1 MTTTPAILI
10 VDDEVTFL
18 DSARRKLRMAGY
30 DAVTTEADPLAAL
43 ARLDGHSFD
52 VAFLD
57 ITMPG
62 MSGLELLERLL
73 ERSPATR
80 CVMVTALDN
89 IDSVMR
95 ATRLGAFDYLVKP
108 LRPEQLVDALERALS
123 HKRMVDLL
131 ELRQRELAG
140 SRLEDPAA
148 FAAILTA
155 DERLLRQLHEAELHA
170 RSRVPVL
177 ITGETGVGKE
187 LMAQAIH
194 KASPRRKGPFVPVNM
209 LSLSAALFESEFF
222 GHKRGAFTGAITD
235 KEGYLD
241 RARGGTLFLDE
252 IGDLPMELQG
262 KLLRILQEGEYCPV
276 GDTRPRQADVRFIAA
291 THQDLERP
299 SFRKDLYYRLRFA
312 HIAIPALRERRDDI
326 RLLAARFV
334 EGSARPDARLSEE
347 ALEALVGHDWP
358 GNVRELKGVVE
369 AAANLAER
377 GEIVARHLNI
387 PLRRPA
393 RAETAG
399 AAAGAAA
406 GVSAGTSVG
415 DADADALLPLAEVER
430 RHILR
435 VYDASGHNKTQTAR
449 LLGIS
454 AQTLHRKLAAYRV
467 D

>member
-1 MTTTPAILI
+1 MNPSVLI

-30 DAVTTEADPLAAL
+30 AEVTTEADPAEAL
-43 ARLDGHSFD
+43 ARIEGRAFD

-62 MSGLELLERLL
+62 MSGLELLERIL

-80 CVMVTALDN
+80 CVMVTAVDN

-123 HKRMVDLL
+123 YKRMVDLL
-131 ELRQRELAG
+131 DLRQKELAER
-140 SRLEDPAA
+140 RLEEPEA
-148 FAAILTA
+148 FAEILSA
-155 DERLLRQLHEAELHA
+155 DDRVLRLLHEAELHA

-194 KASPRRKGPFVPVNM
+194 RASPRRAGPFVPVNM
-209 LSLSAALFESEFF
+209 LSLSSSLFESEFF
-222 GHKRGAFTGAITD
+222 GHRKGSFTGAITD

-252 IGDLPMELQG
+252 IGDLPMDLQG

-276 GDTRPRQADVRFIAA
+276 GDTRPRRADVRFIAA
-291 THQDLERP
+291 THQDLERA
-299 SFRKDLYYRLRFA
+299 SFRRDLYYRLRFA
-312 HIAIPALRERRDDI
+312 HIAIPPLRHRRDDV

-334 EGSARPDARLSEE
+334 EASARPGARLSEE
-347 ALEALVGHDWP
+347 AQEALVAHDWP
-358 GNVRELKGVVE
+358 GNIRELKGTIE

-377 GEIVARHLNI
+377 GEILCRHLHI
-387 PLRRPA
+387 PIRRRPS
-393 RAETAG
+393 G
-399 AAAGAAA
+399 DG
-406 GVSAGTSVG
+406 SADPATM
-415 DADADALLPLAEVER
+415 LPLAEVER

-435 VYDASGHNKTQTAR
+435 VYEATGKNKTQTAKV
-449 LLGIS
+449 LGIS
-454 AQTLHRKLAAYRV
+454 PQTLHRKLGAYGV
-467 D
+467 Q

>member
-1 MTTTPAILI
+1 MNASVLI

-30 DAVTTEADPLAAL
+30 AEVTTEPDPVEAL
-43 ARLDGHSFD
+43 ALVEGRTFD

-62 MSGLELLERLL
+62 MSGLDLLERLL

-80 CVMVTALDN
+80 CVMVTAIDN
-89 IDSVMR
+89 IDAVMR

-108 LRPEQLVDALERALS
+108 LRPDQLVDALERALS

-131 ELRQRELAG
+131 ELRQKELA
-140 SRLEDPAA
+140 RRTLEEPEVFGD
-148 FAAILTA
+148 ILSA
-155 DERLLRQLHEAELHA
+155 DERVLGLLHEAELHA

-194 KASPRRKGPFVPVNM
+194 RASPRRRGPFVPVNM
-209 LSLSAALFESEFF
+209 LSLSSTLFESEFF
-222 GHKRGAFTGAITD
+222 GHRRGAFTGAITD

-252 IGDLPMELQG
+252 IGDLPMDLQG

-312 HIAIPALRERRDDI
+312 HLAIAPLRQRRDDI

-347 ALEALVGHDWP
+347 AMEALVAHDWP
-358 GNVRELKGVVE
+358 GNVRELKGTIE

-377 GEIVARHLNI
+377 GEILARHLNI
-387 PLRRPA
+387 PIRKRPPGDG
-393 RAETAG
+393 TADPN
-399 AAAGAAA
+399 AM
-406 GVSAGTSVG
+406 
-415 DADADALLPLAEVER
+415 LPLAEIER

-435 VYDASGHNKTQTAR
+435 VYEATGKNKTHTAKI
-449 LLGIS
+449 LGIS
-454 AQTLHRKLAAYRV
+454 AQTLHRKLGAYRV
-467 D
+467 E

>member
-1 MTTTPAILI
+1 MNPSVLI

-30 DAVTTEADPLAAL
+30 AEVTTEADPAAAL
-43 ARLDGHSFD
+43 ARVEAGASFD

-80 CVMVTALDN
+80 CVMVTAVDN

-108 LRPEQLVDALERALS
+108 LRPEQLVDALERALA
-123 HKRMVDLL
+123 HKRMGDLL
-131 ELRQRELAG
+131 ELRQKELAER
-140 SRLEDPAA
+140 RLEDPEA
-148 FAAILTA
+148 FAAIVSA
-155 DERLLRQLHEAELHA
+155 DDRVLRLLHEAELHA

-194 KASPRRKGPFVPVNM
+194 RASPRQKGPFVAVNM
-209 LSLSAALFESEFF
+209 LSLSSSLFESEFF
-222 GHKRGAFTGAITD
+222 GHKKGSFTGAISD

-262 KLLRILQEGEYCPV
+262 KLLRILQEGEYTPV

-291 THQDLERP
+291 THQDLEKP
-299 SFRKDLYYRLRFA
+299 GFRRDLYYRLRFA
-312 HIAIPALRERRDDI
+312 HIAIPPLRQRRDDI

-334 EGSARPDARLSEE
+334 AGSARPDAHLAEE
-347 ALEALVGHDWP
+347 ALEALVAHDWP
-358 GNVRELKGVVE
+358 GNVRELKGTIE

-377 GEIVARHLNI
+377 GEILCRHLNI
-387 PLRRPA
+387 PIRRRPA
-393 RAETAG
+393 G
-399 AAAGAAA
+399 
-406 GVSAGTSVG
+406 G
-415 DADADALLPLAEVER
+415 DGPVDPSTMLPLAEVER

-435 VYDASGHNKTQTAR
+435 VYEATGSNKTQTAKI
-449 LLGIS
+449 LGIS
-454 AQTLHRKLAAYRV
+454 PQTLHRKLDAYGV
-467 D
+467 A

>member
-1 MTTTPAILI
+1 MNASVLL

-30 DAVTTEADPLAAL
+30 EDVTTEADPAEAL
-43 ARLDGHSFD
+43 ARVEGRAFD

-62 MSGLELLERLL
+62 MSGLDLLERIL

-80 CVMVTALDN
+80 CVMVTAVDN
-89 IDSVMR
+89 IDAVMR
-95 ATRLGAFDYLVKP
+95 ATRIGAFDYLVKP

-123 HKRMVDLL
+123 YKRMVDLL
-131 ELRQRELAG
+131 DLRQKELAED
-140 SRLEDPAA
+140 RLEEPEA
-148 FAAILTA
+148 FAGIVTCDDRVL
-155 DERLLRQLHEAELHA
+155 RLLHEAELHA

-187 LMAQAIH
+187 LMAQSIH
-194 KASPRRKGPFVPVNM
+194 RASPRRRGPFVAVNM
-209 LSLSAALFESEFF
+209 LSLSSSLFESEFF
-222 GHKRGAFTGAITD
+222 GHRKGSFTGAIND
-235 KEGYLD
+235 KDGYLD

-291 THQDLERP
+291 THQDLERA
-299 SFRKDLYYRLRFA
+299 SFRRDLYYRLRFA
-312 HIAIPALRERRDDI
+312 HIAIPPLRQRRDDI

-334 EGSARPDARLSEE
+334 ESSARPDARLSED
-347 ALEALVGHDWP
+347 AVEALVAHDWP

-377 GEIVARHLNI
+377 GEIAPRHLNI
-387 PLRRPA
+387 PLPARRRP
-393 RAETAG
+393 
-399 AAAGAAA
+399 
-406 GVSAGTSVG
+406 SG
-415 DADADALLPLAEVER
+415 DASPDPASLLPLAEVER

-435 VYDASGHNKTQTAR
+435 VYEATGKNKTQTAKV
-449 LLGIS
+449 LGIS
-454 AQTLHRKLAAYRV
+454 AQTLHRKLGAYRV
-467 D
+467 A

>member
-1 MTTTPAILI
+1 MNPSVLI

-30 DAVTTEADPLAAL
+30 ADVVTEADPVEAL
-43 ARLDGHSFD
+43 ARLEGTTFD

-62 MSGLELLERLL
+62 ISGLELLERLL

-80 CVMVTALDN
+80 CVMVTAIDN

-108 LRPEQLVDALERALS
+108 LQPDQLVDALERALS

-131 ELRQRELAG
+131 ELRQKELAEA
-140 SRLEDPAA
+140 RLEDPEA
-148 FAAILTA
+148 FAEIRSA
-155 DERLLRQLHEAELHA
+155 DDRMLRLLHEAELHA

-187 LMAQAIH
+187 LMAHAIH
-194 KASPRRKGPFVPVNM
+194 RASPRRSGPFVAVNM
-209 LSLSAALFESEFF
+209 LSLSANLFESEFF
-222 GHKRGAFTGAITD
+222 GHRKGSFTGAISD
-235 KEGYLD
+235 KEGYFD

-276 GDTRPRQADVRFIAA
+276 GDTRPRRADVRFIAA
-291 THQDLERP
+291 THQDLEKA

-312 HIAIPALRERRDDI
+312 QLAIPPLRQRRDDI
-326 RLLAARFV
+326 RLLAASFV
-334 EGSARPDARLSEE
+334 EGSARPDARLSED
-347 ALEALVGHDWP
+347 AQEALVAHDWP
-358 GNVRELKGVVE
+358 GNVRELKGTIE

-377 GEIVARHLNI
+377 GEILTKHLNI
-387 PLRRPA
+387 PLRKRPL
-393 RAETAG
+393 G
-399 AAAGAAA
+399 D
-406 GVSAGTSVG
+406 GVTDPNTMPA
-415 DADADALLPLAEVER
+415 LAEVER

-435 VYDASGHNKTQTAR
+435 VYDATGKNKTQTAKI
-449 LLGIS
+449 LGIS
-454 AQTLHRKLAAYRV
+454 AQTLQRKLAAYRV
-467 D
+467 Q

>member
-1 MTTTPAILI
+1 MNPSVLI

-30 DAVTTEADPLAAL
+30 TEVTVEADPQEAL
-43 ARLDGHSFD
+43 ARFEGAGFD

-62 MSGLELLERLL
+62 MNGLELLERIL
-73 ERSPATR
+73 ERSPQTR
-80 CVMVTALDN
+80 CVMVTAVDN
-89 IDSVMR
+89 IDAVMR

-108 LRPEQLVDALERALS
+108 LQPDQLVDALERALS
-123 HKRMVDLL
+123 HKRMLDLL
-131 ELRQRELAG
+131 DLRQKELAEQ
-140 SRLEDPAA
+140 RLEEPEA
-148 FAAILTA
+148 FAEILSA
-155 DERLLRQLHEAELHA
+155 DDRVLRLLHEAELHA

-194 KASPRRKGPFVPVNM
+194 RASPRRRGPFVPVNM
-209 LSLSAALFESEFF
+209 LSLSASLFESEFF
-222 GHKRGAFTGAITD
+222 GHKRGSFTGAIGD

-276 GDTRPRQADVRFIAA
+276 GDTKPRQADVRFIAA
-291 THQDLERP
+291 THQDLEKA

-312 HIAIPALRERRDDI
+312 HLAIPPLRQRRDDI

-347 ALEALVGHDWP
+347 AQEALVAHDWP
-358 GNVRELKGVVE
+358 GNVRELKGTIE

-377 GEIVARHLNI
+377 GEILAKHLNI
-387 PLRRPA
+387 PLRKRPA
-393 RAETAG
+393 GEG
-399 AAAGAAA
+399 AADA
-406 GVSAGTSVG
+406 SAM
-415 DADADALLPLAEVER
+415 LPLAEVER

-435 VYDASGHNKTQTAR
+435 VYEATGKNKTQTAKV
-449 LLGIS
+449 LGIS
-454 AQTLHRKLAAYRV
+454 PQTLHRKLGAYRV
-467 D
+467 Q

>member
-1 MTTTPAILI
+1 MNPSVLI

-30 DAVTTEADPLAAL
+30 TEVTTEADPKQAL
-43 ARLDGHSFD
+43 VRLEGHAFD

-80 CVMVTALDN
+80 CVMVTAVDN

-108 LRPEQLVDALERALS
+108 LQPEQLVDALERALS
-123 HKRMVDLL
+123 YKRMVDLL
-131 ELRQRELAG
+131 DLRQKEITER
-140 SRLEDPAA
+140 RLEEPEA
-148 FAAILTA
+148 FAEILSA
-155 DERLLRQLHEAELHA
+155 DDGVLRLLHEAELHA

-194 KASPRRKGPFVPVNM
+194 RASPRRRGPFVPVNM
-209 LSLSAALFESEFF
+209 LSLSSSLFESEFF
-222 GHKRGAFTGAITD
+222 GHKKGSFTGAIGD

-262 KLLRILQEGEYCPV
+262 KLLRILQEGEFCPV

-291 THQDLERP
+291 THQDLERVG
-299 SFRKDLYYRLRFA
+299 FRRDLYYRLRFA
-312 HIAIPALRERRDDI
+312 HIAIPPLRHRRDDV

-334 EGSARPDARLSEE
+334 ASSARPDARLSED
-347 ALEALVGHDWP
+347 AQAALVAHDWP
-358 GNVRELKGVVE
+358 GNVRELKGVLE
-369 AAANLAER
+369 AAANLAEQ
-377 GEIVARHLNI
+377 GEIRASHLNL
-387 PLRRPA
+387 PAGKRPPA
-393 RAETAG
+393 DDSTDATAQ
-399 AAAGAAA
+399 
-406 GVSAGTSVG
+406 
-415 DADADALLPLAEVER
+415 LPLAEVER

-435 VYDASGHNKTQTAR
+435 VYEATGRNKTQTAKV
-449 LLGIS
+449 LGIS
-454 AQTLHRKLAAYRV
+454 PQTLHRKLAAYGV
-467 D
+467 P